1 MKTFYQIFLL
11 IIILV
16 SCKSEK
22 QKQFENEIVGE
33 WNFTKEVELE
43 TNNKKDYEQPP
54 SPFLRNLG
62 GFIFKDNGTLIDKVG
77 FFDFDEGKSR
87 EERRILYKGDSTN
100 YKITDDSLKIF
111 DPIEKSWNKYKIISV
126 TNDTLTLQKNQGYY
140 LKYYKQTYK
149 PKPNETFD
157 KIIISS
163 SGCYGTCAIMSVEF
177 NKNGK
182 VFYLGEKYNTVNGF
196 YTSNISN
203 FEYEKIENSFKKANI
218 MKLKNS
224 YSDSVSDSNTITV
237 TFVKDNKIVKTISD
251 YASQAP
257 PELIMAYRKAMFN
270 YQKLQLSKID
280 TDKGFAYSTSFTMDR
295 SKKHIF
301 LSQSESFLLLN
312 EILNGRM
319 VKVDFKGKYKMTFY
333 DGIDL
338 ETEFIIDTDGRFY
351 KYENQVY
358 DIGYNFIE
366 INNLEKRTS
375 PSWFVD

>member
-1 MKTFYQIFLL
+1 MK
-11 IIILV
+11 
-16 SCKSEK
+16 
-22 QKQFENEIVGE
+22 N
-33 WNFTKEVELE
+33 
-43 TNNKKDYEQPP
+43 
-54 SPFLRNLG
+54 
-62 GFIFKDNGTLIDKVG
+62 
-77 FFDFDEGKSR
+77 
-87 EERRILYKGDSTN
+87 
-100 YKITDDSLKIF
+100 
-111 DPIEKSWNKYKIISV
+111 
-126 TNDTLTLQKNQGYY
+126 
-140 LKYYKQTYK
+140 
-149 PKPNETFD
+149 
-157 KIIISS
+157 
-163 SGCYGTCAIMSVEF
+163 
-177 NKNGK
+177 
-182 VFYLGEKYNTVNGF
+182 
-196 YTSNISN
+196 
-203 FEYEKIENSFKKANI
+203 
-218 MKLKNS
+218 
-224 YSDSVSDSNTITV
+224 
-237 TFVKDNKIVKTISD
+237 NKIVKTISD

-351 KYENQVY
+351 KYQNQVY

-366 INNLEKRTS
+366 INNLEKRNS